1 MPFTRRLATTS
12 RTTYA
17 IVFLGSVLLVL
28 RALQLSQR
36 TLYWDDLLIP
46 ARYSALSF
54 TGIFQLHDNHL
65 MPGSVLIQTLIAQ
78 VAPLQWL
85 PPALIT
91 LTLTLVS
98 FLLWIPVMRQLVPDR
113 PQLRILGLSLL
124 CFSPFL
130 MDAAGWWSAALNAYA
145 WQCCCAAV
153 LFVLLRPGNPW
164 QHSAMA
170 ALILLTG
177 LVFTEKAL
185 TILPVAIAVL
195 WIRHYFAAKQVT
207 VEAQRYI
214 FPLLVVVGWLM
225 LYLPRLDYGVGT
237 TPVGGIPQALFQA
250 IIPGTLGGPWQWQ
263 RWQPAKAFADPNPL
277 TCGLAIIFALAFVC
291 LLAYRRPQRL
301 LISIPILG
309 YLVIL
314 WFMLLTA
321 RTGAATTEL
330 LLRSMHYYSDWW
342 TFAVLAGLASTQ
354 QVFLKAPT
362 QSVLTCLFLISAI
375 ISTYTWTAAWKDD
388 TAKEYLTNVRKTL
401 ANSSDPILDQQTPL
415 EILTPLTHPYN
426 RVSAITMTTP
436 VNITTKPQVFDA
448 HGTVHPAEVAPVAFS
463 KLGPEPNCG
472 YRVMAG
478 QSVTIPIEPLLQFGD
493 WVWEFNALASAENM
507 TLTITTPNALEP
519 ITETNNRAITVT
531 APTELRQHWVRVP
544 GGGNQLKIDV
554 AAQNPTSSVCIGAGA
569 IGPLVPVG

>member
-1 MPFTRRLATTS
+1 MLMLTSPTNRAWYLLALSFALLATRS
-12 RTTYA
+12 Y
-17 IVFLGSVLLVL
+17 
-28 RALQLSQR
+28 QLTGR
-36 TLYWDDLLIP
+36 TLYWDDLIIP
-46 ARYSALSF
+46 AKFSLLSP
-54 TGIFQLHDNHL
+54 TGLFDLHDNHL
-65 MPGSVLIQTLIAQ
+65 MPGSVLIQTL
-78 VAPLQWL
+78 VAKAFPLQWL
-85 PPALIT
+85 PPALII

-98 FLLWIPVMRQLVPDR
+98 FLLWIPVMRQLAPDR

-164 QHSAMA
+164 QHSAIA

-177 LVFTEKAL
+177 LAFTEKAL
-185 TILPVAIAVL
+185 TILPVAVTIL
-195 WIRHYFAAKQVT
+195 WIRRNFAAKQLT
-207 VEAQRYI
+207 IEAQRYI
-214 FPLLVVVGWLM
+214 FPTLVVISWLM
-225 LYLPRLDYGVGT
+225 LYLPRLDFGVGSA
-237 TPVGGIPQALFQA
+237 PVNGIPQALFQT

-277 TCGLAIIFALAFVC
+277 TCSLAIIFVLALVWII
-291 LLAYRRPQRL
+291 AYRRPQRL
-301 LISIPILG
+301 LIAIPILG
-309 YLVIL
+309 YLAIL

-321 RTGAATTEL
+321 RTGVATTEL

-342 TFAVLAGLASTQ
+342 TFTVLAGLATTQ
-354 QVFLKAPT
+354 QVFLKAPALPVF
-362 QSVLTCLFLISAI
+362 SCLFLISAI
-375 ISTYTWTAAWKDD
+375 ISTYTWTTAWKDN
-388 TAKEYLTNVRKTL
+388 TAKEYFTNVRKTL

-426 RVSAITMTTP
+426 RVSAIAMTTP

-448 HGTVHPAEVAPVAFS
+448 HGILHPAEVAPIALS

-478 QSVTIPIEPLLQFGD
+478 QSATIPIDPLLQFGD
-493 WVWEFNALASAENM
+493 WVWELNALASAENM

-519 ITETNNRAITVT
+519 ITETNNRAITIT
-531 APTELRQHWVRVP
+531 APTELDRHWVRVP
-544 GGGNQLKIDV
+544 GGGHQLKIDV
-554 AAQNPTSSVCIGAGA
+554 TAHDPTSSVCIGAGA
-569 IGPLVPVG
+569 IGPLVPVD